1 MQKDPPLPPLQP
13 FSTIQLFC
21 YLCKAISTPMSEP
34 IKHEC
39 GIAMIRLLK
48 PFEHYLAKYG
58 TSFYGLKKLHLMMQK
73 QHNRGQDGA
82 GIACV
87 KFDLAPGHK
96 FIERVR
102 SNSGS
107 AIQDIF
113 ETVYKRINAIG
124 ERDSRLLNDA
134 HWLKYHAEFT
144 GELFLGHLRYSTFG
158 KQGIELLH
166 PVLRSNNWETK
177 NLVLAGNF
185 NLTNVDELFERL
197 IDLGQHPI
205 ETSDTITMLE
215 KIGHFLDEENERLYR
230 EFKSSGHQKR
240 EISGLIGK
248 HLDLQAILTRS
259 SKDWDGGYAII
270 GAIGHGDAFALRDPS
285 GIRPAYYYK
294 DDEVVVVASERP
306 VIQTSFNVPYESV
319 REIKPGYALIIKKD
333 GHVSEKKILEPLE
346 RKACSFERIYF
357 SRGTDVEIYRERQN
371 LGKALAPAIL
381 DAIGHDLENT
391 VFSFIPNTASVAF
404 KGLMDEIEAYCAHT
418 KKEKI
423 IQLGKDLSEESL
435 EKILALRPRVEQVA
449 VKDAKLRT
457 FITQDKERDDL
468 VGHIYDITYG
478 SVRKGVD
485 SLVVVDDS
493 IVRGTTLKQSII
505 RILDRLGPK
514 KIIIASSAP
523 QIRYPDCYGI
533 DMSKLHDFIA
543 FHAAIHL
550 LKETNQGNVI
560 NDVYKKCRAQLKLPK
575 EQAVNHVKEIYK
587 PFTATQI
594 SDKIAAMLT
603 TGETKAVIQVVYQ
616 NIEDLHAAC
625 PNHPGDWYFTG
636 NYPTPGGNKAA
647 CKAFI
652 NYIEGRDIRPY

>member
-1 MQKDPPLPPLQP
+1 
-13 FSTIQLFC
+13 
-21 YLCKAISTPMSEP
+21 MSEP
-34 IKHEC
+34 VKHEC

-96 FIERVR
+96 FIDRVR
-102 SNSGS
+102 SNSG
-107 AIQDIF
+107 AALQEIF

-124 ERDSRLLNDA
+124 EKDSRLLNDS

-144 GELFLGHLRYSTFG
+144 GELFMGHLRYSTFG

-230 EFKSSGHQKR
+230 EFKQAGHHKR

-248 HLDLQAILTRS
+248 DLDLQSILSQS
-259 SKDWDGGYAII
+259 SKDWDGGYSII

-306 VIQTSFNVPYESV
+306 VIQTTFNVQYESV
-319 REIKPGYALIIKKD
+319 KEIKPGHALIIKKD
-333 GHVSEKKILEPLE
+333 GQVSEQRVIEPLE
-346 RKACSFERIYF
+346 RKSCSFERIYF
-357 SRGTDVEIYRERQN
+357 SRGTDVEIYRERQK
-371 LGKALAPAIL
+371 LGKALTPAIL
-381 DAIGHDLENT
+381 DAIDHDLENT
-391 VFSFIPNTASVAF
+391 VFSYIPNTASVAF
-404 KGLMDEIEAYCAHT
+404 QGLIDELEHECARI

-423 IQLGKDLSEESL
+423 LQLGKSLTAEKLEQILS
-435 EKILALRPRVEQVA
+435 IRPRVEQVA

-457 FITQDKERDDL
+457 FITQDKDRNDL

-478 SVRKGVD
+478 SIRKGVD
-485 SLVVVDDS
+485 NLVVLDDS
-493 IVRGTTLKQSII
+493 IVRGTTLKHSII
-505 RILDRLGPK
+505 RILDRLQPK

-543 FHAAIHL
+543 FHAAINL
-550 LKETNQGNVI
+550 LKESNQGHII
-560 NDVYKKCRAQLKLPK
+560 NEVYKKCRAQVNLPK
-575 EQAVNHVKEIYK
+575 EEVINYVKEIYK
-587 PFTATQI
+587 PFTAGQI
-594 SDKIAAMLT
+594 SAKIASMLT
-603 TGETKAVIQVVYQ
+603 TSEISSVVEVVYQ
-616 NIEDLHAAC
+616 KIEDLHEAC
-625 PNHPGDWYFTG
+625 PEHRGDWYFTG
-636 NYPTPGGNKAA
+636 DYPTPGGNKVVN
-647 CKAFI
+647 KAFI